1 MDSPGMMIQVIHLV
15 VFQILF
21 AGTMG
26 AYITWIMSGLFPI
39 PGQSVYLIIRPAFPA
54 IQWTVTN
61 SRIITNGFGPG
72 NLFIQNVT
80 VDGQPVRFVPFPW
93 LINSGA
99 KIGSR
104 TTFLRVDRLWK

>member
-1 MDSPGMMIQVIHLV
+1 MDSPGMMIQVIPLV

-26 AYITWIMSGLFPI
+26 AYMTWIMSGLFPI
-39 PGQSVYLIIRPAFPA
+39 PGQSVYLIIRPAFSA
-54 IQWTVTN
+54 VQWTVTN
-61 SRIITNGFGPG
+61 SRILTNSFRPE

-80 VDGQPVRFVPFPW
+80 VDGQPVRFDPFPR
-93 LINSGA
+93 LTNSGT

-104 TTFLRVDRLWK
+104 MTFLQVDRQWK